1 MFEFDPEVMKFLA
14 IFFWLFAFAAL
25 TAFSQEVLMPL
36 QHNPQKLPD
45 DLTPSVG
52 IKSQTVG
59 LALPFRDDFSR
70 PGIRP
75 DPLLW
80 SDNSVFVNTGLAVGP
95 PTVGVAS
102 FDMLDPAGLLY
113 EAATQS
119 PFQFEADILTSRP
132 ILLGNL
138 APVDSVF
145 LSFYFQP
152 QGNGGSPRERDSLV
166 VEFLK
171 TPGHFIMG
179 ENQTS
184 VWVPDQWV
192 SVWRSTGQTLEE
204 FIHNGGPKFRRALIR
219 ITQPAFF
226 YNGFRFRFKNYGSFA
241 PPDQSLHN
249 MAGNNNVWN
258 IDYVLLDKNRRSNQT
273 TYYDIAFAGPARSA
287 LRRYSAMPWSHF
299 ASNPQSHLR
308 QNFQIQITNLGSIIY
323 NYTYRYFVV
332 DETDRTVR
340 TYSGGSW
347 NIAPFAQSGL
357 QTFPAHANPIVLPNI
372 FTGNHLTNRSF
383 RIVHVIREGLAGD
396 SFQRNDTIA
405 FNQVFANYFAYDD
418 GGPEAGY
425 GLVGRNVKG
434 AYRFILSH
442 PDTLHAVQMAFNRTL
457 NDQNQLPVFV
467 TVWSSLQPEQV
478 IYRSAVFRP
487 DFSSQE
493 NGFITYRL
501 QTPVAVQGT
510 IFVGWEQRTEGFI
523 NLSYDA
529 NSAAG
534 DNIFFN
540 VGTGWLPSIFPGA
553 LMIRAIVGS
562 GGLVGHQTQPQEHIT
577 ESSIFPNPIKD
588 SFVNIRLGDSN
599 ISHEQLRIEIFDLYG
614 RLVLAQQY
622 TPTLNLSNL
631 TNGIYLLRIT
641 HPGNDFQETM
651 RIIIA
656 R

>member
-1 MFEFDPEVMKFLA
+1 MKILA
-14 IFFWLFAFAAL
+14 IFFWLFTITAPSAFA
-25 TAFSQEVLMPL
+25 QELLLPL
-36 QHNPQKLPD
+36 QHNPKKLLD
-45 DLTPSVG
+45 NQNITPG
-52 IKSQTVG
+52 IKSQAVG
-59 LALPFRDDFSR
+59 LTLPFRDDFSR
-70 PGIRP
+70 PGPRP
-75 DPLLW
+75 DPSLW
-80 SDNSVFVNTGLAVGP
+80 NDNSVFVNTGLAVEP

-102 FDMLDPAGLLY
+102 FDMLDPTGQLY
-113 EAATQS
+113 EAATQT
-119 PFQFEADILTSRP
+119 PFQFEADILTSLP
-132 ILLGNL
+132 ILLGNST
-138 APVDSVF
+138 PVDSVF

-179 ENQTS
+179 ENQTAQ
-184 VWVPDQWV
+184 WVPDQWV

-204 FIHNGGPKFRRALIR
+204 FILEGGTKFRRALIR
-219 ITQPAFF
+219 ITNPAFF
-226 YNGFRFRFKNYGSFA
+226 YNGFKFRFKNYGSFA

-258 IDYVLLDKNRRSNQT
+258 IDYVLLDRNRRSNQT
-273 TYYDIAFAGPARSA
+273 TYYDIAFAGPATSA

-299 ASNPQSHLR
+299 ATNPQSHLK
-308 QNFQIQITNLGSIIY
+308 QNFRVQITNLGSIIY

-332 DETDRTVR
+332 DETDRAVR

-372 FTGNHLTNRSF
+372 FPGNQLANRSF

-405 FNQVFANYFAYDD
+405 FHQVFDNYFAYDD

-442 PDTLHAVQMAFNRTL
+442 PDTLRAVQMAFNRTL
-457 NDQNQLPVFV
+457 NDQNQFPISI

-478 IYRSAVFRP
+478 IYRSTFFRP
-487 DFSSQE
+487 DFDSQE

-529 NSAAG
+529 NSVAG

-562 GGLVGHQTQPQEHIT
+562 GGPGGHQTQPQEPIA

-588 SFVNIRLGDSN
+588 SFVNIRLGDSS
-599 ISHEQLRIEIFDLYG
+599 ISREQLRIEIFDLYG

-622 TPTLNLSNL
+622 APMLNLSNL
-631 TNGIYLLRIT
+631 TNGVYLLRIT
-641 HPGNDFQETM
+641 HPGNDFQETQ